1 MVVNDDAGHLNP
13 RSALGLFASTL
24 APTEYRGHTA
34 GLPDI
39 PRYKL
44 NALFSCQLV

>member
-1 MVVNDDAGHLNP
+1 M
-13 RSALGLFASTL
+13 L
-24 APTEYRGHTA
+24 AIAVAHIPQVLHDTPDREQPTQKPPEYTA

-44 NALFSCQLV
+44 NGLFSCQLV